1 MNRPRDS
8 LLNLFDPLFSAQ
20 PSTPP
25 PCPSPDLGSD
35 KENAAPLGDSPI
47 TLTKFF
53 NRTYT
58 RYKAQLPHPLPK
70 GRLID
75 FGDPNVSYDSFS
87 DDNDD
92 DDDEQVPQDEPEP
105 IVIHNEA
112 EDAQGTPQRR
122 PLADIALGD
131 GSSRSSP
138 VSIPK
143 KGATAAVFGS
153 PSSFRLARPTP
164 APSSS
169 PLASVINAINGT
181 TMSPSSPPTPSAPH
195 IAVTPAAP
203 PSPSPTRRQ
212 LRPGATLRASPDADA
227 RRVSVDLQESL
238 SVHFGES
245 SFDLLKDKILFPEN
259 DSLGDLEMDLD
270 LEEAMLGVMAPARS
284 VEGSDCDAL
293 STARTESSSEPDTD
307 DVLSER
313 LKDMYMA
320 SDDEEAVDAC
330 PKADDHDKDGITST
344 PPVKFT
350 DHAVSTPSP
359 PVRQFIHPKT
369 NRLQAPTRPNPAPPV
384 AAAGTTAT
392 LPRRSAR
399 GSISALPAPIVS
411 TAALRITKKANKSD
425 VRKTALPSS
434 NFSAPSSSV
443 AGGALSRAVFIGG
456 VQRPTMHTKSASM
469 SVLPRGQTSQQGRPA
484 APPSLATAPKS
495 SLVTGG
501 AGPGA
506 GPRPSGLRPPTSRVG
521 SSGIVAPRASVVG
534 GAARLAVAGG
544 VGRVGSSS
552 GVMKPVA
559 GKSDGV
565 RMMRRV

>member
-1 MNRPRDS
+1 MNRPRES

-35 KENAAPLGDSPI
+35 KENAAPPEDSPI

-75 FGDPNVSYDSFS
+75 FGDPNVSYDSLS
-87 DDNDD
+87 DDG
-92 DDDEQVPQDEPEP
+92 DDDEDDEAPQEEREPV
-105 IVIHNEA
+105 IVHHEA
-112 EDAQGTPQRR
+112 GDAQETPQRR

-143 KGATAAVFGS
+143 KGAAAAAVFGS
-153 PSSFRLARPTP
+153 PSSFCLARPTP

-181 TMSPSSPPTPSAPH
+181 TSPSSPPTPSAPH
-195 IAVTPAAP
+195 TAATPTPTAP

-212 LRPGATLRASPDADA
+212 LRPGATLPASPDAEA

-270 LEEAMLGVMAPARS
+270 LGLEGAMLGVMAPTRTF
-284 VEGSDCDAL
+284 EGSDCDAVP
-293 STARTESSSEPDTD
+293 TAPTESESEPDTD

-320 SDDEEAVDAC
+320 SDDEEAADAGT
-330 PKADDHDKDGITST
+330 KDSITST

-350 DHAVSTPSP
+350 GHAVPTPSP
-359 PVRQFIHPKT
+359 PVRQFIRPKT
-369 NRLQAPTRPNPAPPV
+369 NRLQAPTRPNPAPPA
-384 AAAGTTAT
+384 AAAGTAP

-411 TAALRITKKANKSD
+411 TAALRITKKAIKAD
-425 VRKTALPSS
+425 VRKTALLPPLPS
-434 NFSAPSSSV
+434 PSSS
-443 AGGALSRAVFIGG
+443 APGAPSRATFIGG
-456 VQRPTMHTKSASM
+456 VQRPTTHTKSASM
-469 SVLPRGQTSQQGRPA
+469 SVLPRAPASQQGRPV
-484 APPSLATAPKS
+484 APPSLATTSKP
-495 SLVTGG
+495 SLV
-501 AGPGA
+501 AGA

-521 SSGIVAPRASVVG
+521 SSGIVVPRASTTVG
-534 GAARLAVAGG
+534 GATRLAVGGG
-544 VGRVGSSS
+544 VSRVGASS
-552 GVMKPVA
+552 GMMKPVA

>member
-1 MNRPRDS
+1 MNRPRES

-25 PCPSPDLGSD
+25 SCPSPDLGSD
-35 KENAAPLGDSPI
+35 KENAAPPGDSPI

-53 NRTYT
+53 DRTYT

-75 FGDPNVSYDSFS
+75 FGDPNLSYDSLS
-87 DDNDD
+87 DDG
-92 DDDEQVPQDEPEP
+92 DDDEDDEAPQDEPEP
-105 IVIHNEA
+105 VVVHHEA
-112 EDAQGTPQRR
+112 GDAQGTPQRR

-138 VSIPK
+138 VSIPG
-143 KGATAAVFGS
+143 KGAAAAAAVFGS
-153 PSSFRLARPTP
+153 PSSFCLARPTP

-181 TMSPSSPPTPSAPH
+181 TSPSSPPTPSAPH
-195 IAVTPAAP
+195 IAVTPTAP

-212 LRPGATLRASPDADA
+212 LRASPDADA

-270 LEEAMLGVMAPARS
+270 LEEAVLGSMAPTRTF
-284 VEGSDCDAL
+284 EGSDCDAV
-293 STARTESSSEPDTD
+293 STARTESESERDTD

-313 LKDMYMA
+313 LKGMCMA
-320 SDDEEAVDAC
+320 SDDEGA
-330 PKADDHDKDGITST
+330 ADSGTKDSITST
-344 PPVKFT
+344 PPVTFT
-350 DHAVSTPSP
+350 GHAVPTPSPP
-359 PVRQFIHPKT
+359 PVRQFIRPKT
-369 NRLQAPTRPNPAPPV
+369 NRLQAPTRPNPAPPA
-384 AAAGTTAT
+384 AAAGTAP

-411 TAALRITKKANKSD
+411 TAALRITKKPIKAD
-425 VRKTALPSS
+425 ARKTALLPPLPSPS
-434 NFSAPSSSV
+434 LSAP
-443 AGGALSRAVFIGG
+443 GAPSRATSIGG
-456 VQRPTMHTKSASM
+456 VQRPTTHTKSASM
-469 SVLPRGQTSQQGRPA
+469 SVLPRAPTSQQGRLV
-484 APPSLATAPKS
+484 APPSLATMSKP
-495 SLVTGG
+495 SLV
-501 AGPGA
+501 AGA

-521 SSGIVAPRASVVG
+521 SSGIVAPRAPTTVGGATRLVVG
-534 GAARLAVAGG
+534 GG
-544 VGRVGSSS
+544 VSRVGSSS

>member
-25 PCPSPDLGSD
+25 PSCPSPDLGSD

-58 RYKAQLPHPLPK
+58 RHKAQLPHPLPK

-75 FGDPNVSYDSFS
+75 FGDPNVSYDSLS
-87 DDNDD
+87 DEGDD
-92 DDDEQVPQDEPEP
+92 DDDGQVPQDEHEP
-105 IVIHNEA
+105 VVVHHEA
-112 EDAQGTPQRR
+112 GDVQETPQRR

-131 GSSRSSP
+131 GSSRSNP

-143 KGATAAVFGS
+143 KGTTVAAAVFGS

-181 TMSPSSPPTPSAPH
+181 TSSPSSPPTPSAPH
-195 IAVTPAAP
+195 ITVAPVAP

-212 LRPGATLRASPDADA
+212 LRPGATLRASPDPDA

-270 LEEAMLGVMAPARS
+270 LERAVLGVMAPVSACEGDAVPSARI
-284 VEGSDCDAL
+284 
-293 STARTESSSEPDTD
+293 ESESEPDTD

-313 LKDMYMA
+313 LKDMDMA
-320 SDDEEAVDAC
+320 SDDDEAAAKSGTLADAGT
-330 PKADDHDKDGITST
+330 KADDHDKDSVIST
-344 PPVKFT
+344 PPLKFT
-350 DHAVSTPSP
+350 VPS
-359 PVRQFIHPKT
+359 
-369 NRLQAPTRPNPAPPV
+369 
-384 AAAGTTAT
+384 
-392 LPRRSAR
+392 
-399 GSISALPAPIVS
+399 
-411 TAALRITKKANKSD
+411 
-425 VRKTALPSS
+425 
-434 NFSAPSSSV
+434 
-443 AGGALSRAVFIGG
+443 
-456 VQRPTMHTKSASM
+456 
-469 SVLPRGQTSQQGRPA
+469 
-484 APPSLATAPKS
+484 
-495 SLVTGG
+495 
-501 AGPGA
+501 
-506 GPRPSGLRPPTSRVG
+506 
-521 SSGIVAPRASVVG
+521 
-534 GAARLAVAGG
+534 
-544 VGRVGSSS
+544 
-552 GVMKPVA
+552 
-559 GKSDGV
+559 
-565 RMMRRV
+565 